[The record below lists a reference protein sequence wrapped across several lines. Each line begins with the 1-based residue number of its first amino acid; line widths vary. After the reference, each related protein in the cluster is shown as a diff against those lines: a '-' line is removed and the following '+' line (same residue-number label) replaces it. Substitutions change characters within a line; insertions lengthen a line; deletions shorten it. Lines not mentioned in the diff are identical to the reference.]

1 MNSRQQAKNIAK
13 LYWNLSF
20 DRSEK
25 EVDQIAATIFDF
37 LVERGQ
43 INLLAAVIDETK
55 NIFYTHKNQVV
66 VEVLSKYALTT
77 SEQAAVKS
85 LVHKKTGHEAI
96 LHHQEDKSLIGGVK
110 IRYEDKVLDL
120 SIQKQLA
127 DLKQYL
133 SS

>member
-1 MNSRQQAKNIAK
+1 MNSRQQAKNITK
-13 LYWNLSF
+13 LYWTLSQG
-20 DRSEK
+20 RSEK

-43 INLLAAVIDETK
+43 INLLKNVLAETRQ
-55 NIFYTHKNQVV
+55 ILYTSKNQVA

-77 SEQAAVKS
+77 NEQAAVKS

-96 LHHQEDKSLIGGVK
+96 LHHTEDKELLGGIK
-110 IRYEDKVLDL
+110 IRYEDKILDL

-133 SS
+133 SE

>member
-13 LYWNLSF
+13 LYWGISQG
-20 DRSEK
+20 RSER

-37 LVERGQ
+37 LVEHGQ
-43 INLLAAVIDETK
+43 INLLQIVLAETK
-55 NIFYTHKNQVV
+55 QILYTHKNQVA

-96 LHHQEDKSLIGGVK
+96 LHHVTDNDLLGGVK
-110 IRYEDKVLDL
+110 IRYEDKILDL
-120 SIQKQLA
+120 SIKKQLEN
-127 DLKQYL
+127 LKQHL
-133 SS
+133 SQ